1 MQTLLTKDRIGA
13 LLLLAFSLVYGYLS
27 QSIRLLPFQQN
38 VAFHART
45 MPEILTVLAVV
56 LALLLLM
63 MPPSQDKL
71 SLSGLKLGKGLLF
84 LVLMSIYGL
93 TLRPLGFIISTSLF
107 LIIGYV
113 LLGERR
119 PLPLLLASVP
129 LVVVFWLLMTKGLDV
144 FIEPWPNWL

>member
-1 MQTLLTKDRIGA
+1 MHVIFTKDRIGA

-56 LALLLLM
+56 LALLLLL

>member
-1 MQTLLTKDRIGA
+1 MHAFFTKDRIGA

-56 LALLLLM
+56 LALLLLL

-71 SLSGLKLGKGLLF
+71 SLSGLKLGKGLFF

>member
-1 MQTLLTKDRIGA
+1 MHVIFTKDRIGA
-13 LLLLAFSLVYGYLS
+13 LLLLAFSLIYGYLS

-56 LALLLLM
+56 LALLLLL

-84 LVLMSIYGL
+84 LLLMSIYGL

-107 LIIGYV
+107 LIIGYA

>member
-56 LALLLLM
+56 LALLLLL

-71 SLSGLKLGKGLLF
+71 SLSGLKLGKGLFF

-107 LIIGYV
+107 LIIGYA

>member
-1 MQTLLTKDRIGA
+1 MHAFFTKDRIGA

-56 LALLLLM
+56 LALLLLL

-71 SLSGLKLGKGLLF
+71 SLSGLKLGKGLFF

-107 LIIGYV
+107 LIIGYA

>member
-1 MQTLLTKDRIGA
+1 MHVIFTKDRIGA

-56 LALLLLM
+56 LALLLLL

-107 LIIGYV
+107 LIIGYA

>member
-56 LALLLLM
+56 LALLLLL

-71 SLSGLKLGKGLLF
+71 SLSGLKLGKGLFF

>member
-56 LALLLLM
+56 LALLLLL

>member
-1 MQTLLTKDRIGA
+1 MHAFFTKDRIGA

-56 LALLLLM
+56 LALLLLL

-107 LIIGYV
+107 LIIGYA

>member
-56 LALLLLM
+56 LALLLLL

-107 LIIGYV
+107 LIIGYA

>member
-1 MQTLLTKDRIGA
+1 MQALLTKDRIGA

-56 LALLLLM
+56 LALLLLL
-63 MPPSQDKL
+63 MPPSQEKL

-107 LIIGYV
+107 LIIGYA